1 MQRGATLENGGR
13 LRQTQDGLAV
23 MRECMAMKTSSST
36 DVEIESRSGP
46 SLEDWNLLRS
56 FIAIYE
62 TGTLTEAASR
72 LKTTQPSMGRHLR
85 ELESSLKEPLFV
97 RLPGRLK
104 PTARADVLFEAL
116 LGMRHAVREAES
128 IFTSS
133 IASVSGVVRLAVSE
147 AYGYHVIPAILVP
160 LLEQNLDLEIELSV
174 SNQSDNLLRRD
185 ADIAVRFFRPQQD
198 SLIAV
203 KVGETELGLYA
214 HHDYLARH
222 GVPTEVE
229 LDAGG
234 VLAGNDREPLQLS
247 GVVQGPAPKSPVK
260 FRFRT
265 DFVLAREAAALSGSA
280 ISMMFTDIAKEN
292 PQLKRVLADRISLKQ
307 EVWLCAH
314 EELRRSSRMRYVWEH
329 LERALRQR
337 FDSQRDSRSREPPTA
352 S

>member
-1 MQRGATLENGGR
+1 
-13 LRQTQDGLAV
+13 
-23 MRECMAMKTSSST
+23 MKVPTGT
-36 DVEIESRSGP
+36 VVEIEARSGP

-56 FIAIYE
+56 FIAIFE
-62 TGTLTEAASR
+62 TGTLTEAAIR

-85 ELESSLKEPLFV
+85 ELEASLKEPLFV

-104 PTARADVLFEAL
+104 PTVRADVLFEAL

-128 IFTSS
+128 IFSS
-133 IASVSGVVRLAVSE
+133 SRASISGVVRLAVSE
-147 AYGYHVIPAILVP
+147 AYGYHVIPAILLP
-160 LLEQNLDLEIELSV
+160 LLEQNLELEIELSV

-185 ADIAVRFFRPQQD
+185 ADIAVRFFRPHQD
-198 SLIAV
+198 NVIAV
-203 KVGETELGLYA
+203 KVGETQLGLYA
-214 HHDYLARH
+214 HVDYLARH
-222 GVPTEVE
+222 GVPTNIE
-229 LDAGG
+229 LGASD
-234 VLAGNDREPLQLS
+234 VLTGNDREPLQLS

-280 ISMMFTDIAKEN
+280 ISMMFTDIAKEM

-314 EELRRSSRMRYVWEH
+314 EELRRSASMRYVWEH
-329 LERALRQR
+329 LESALRQR
-337 FDSQRDSRSREPPTA
+337 FDSHGDSLSHKPPTA

>member
-1 MQRGATLENGGR
+1 MRHDSTLENDSGLSR
-13 LRQTQDGLAV
+13 SQDGLAG
-23 MRECMAMKTSSST
+23 MREFKTMKAHSST
-36 DVEIESRSGP
+36 DVEIESRSAP
-46 SLEDWNLLRS
+46 ALEDWNLLRS

-62 TGTLTEAASR
+62 TGTLTEAATR

-85 ELESSLKEPLFV
+85 ELETSLKEPLFV

-104 PTARADVLFEAL
+104 STARADVLFEAL

-128 IFTSS
+128 VLASS
-133 IASVSGVVRLAVSE
+133 GASVSGVVRLAVSE

-160 LLEQNLDLEIELSV
+160 LLEKNLDLEIELSV
-174 SNQSDNLLRRD
+174 SNQTDNLLRRD

-214 HHDYLARH
+214 RDDYLARH
-222 GVPTEVE
+222 GVPSDVE
-229 LDAGG
+229 LEASG

-280 ISMMFTDIAKEN
+280 IAMMFTDIAKER
-292 PQLKRVLADRISLKQ
+292 PELKRVLAKRISLKQ

-314 EELRRSSRMRYVWEH
+314 EELRRSARMRYVWEH
-329 LERALRQR
+329 LEAALRQR
-337 FDSQRDSRSREPPTA
+337 FT
-352 S
+352 